1 MRIPIPPE
9 ASEREGRVD
18 QIGCKTLSGGA
29 VGRGDTMSFVSGKAR
44 VVKAVQD
51 VDGGLGDASGG
62 EEVAEDKVAGQE
74 HELAAVQSG
83 DGFKGAVR
91 GPDPN

>member
-29 VGRGDTMSFVSGKAR
+29 VGRGDAMSFVSGKAR

-62 EEVAEDKVAGQE
+62 EEVAEDKVAE
-74 HELAAVQSG
+74 
-83 DGFKGAVR
+83 
-91 GPDPN
+91 